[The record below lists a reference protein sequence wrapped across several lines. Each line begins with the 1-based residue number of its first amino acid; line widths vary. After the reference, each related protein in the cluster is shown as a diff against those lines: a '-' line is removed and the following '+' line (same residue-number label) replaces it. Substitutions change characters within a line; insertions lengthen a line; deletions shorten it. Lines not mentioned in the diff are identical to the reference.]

1 MPPRK
6 ATAAQKGKAR
16 IEAGETSQAPRVTR
30 ASVQPALEDV
40 PPSSGSVTP
49 PLREDIRAAGA
60 TNRETVP
67 PRAPEVPVP
76 EPPAP
81 QAGAEG
87 RAMRDAVQ
95 LLTTLMAEQ
104 VRRPGFGGGRTDRY
118 ESSRAREFLTCGPP
132 EFSGTKFEEDPQE
145 FVRKMESTL
154 QLIKASSTE
163 SVELASY
170 RLHEVAA
177 NWYESWQ
184 LSRGNDAPPA
194 VWAEFTRAFL
204 DHFLPPE
211 LRRARVDRF
220 LNLRQNGRSVREY
233 SLEFDSLARYAPTI
247 VADMADRVHRYVMG
261 LDSYLIDGCLAVA
274 AQPGMHV
281 ARVQAHAQGM
291 EDRRRERRP
300 DRGYDRGRPKRARSA
315 GYSEGFQGE
324 PSKRQGNRYPSQPAY
339 STPPQFSGQ
348 NPMASSSRVDGS
360 FSQMGPSI
368 PRCPHCRRRH
378 PGECYRATGACY
390 SCGQQGHTMRECPYR
405 GGPGGS
411 TQLTGS
417 VTGSS
422 PPLAAMRPAG
432 RGAPAPAPAGRGR
445 GRGAASGYS
454 GPSNRVF
461 ALTGRQDPGAS
472 SSARPGTPA
481 NLFEKCMYG

>member
-1 MPPRK
+1 MFSAMPPKK

-30 ASVQPALEDV
+30 ASFQPALEDV

-49 PLREDIRAAGA
+49 PSREDIRTAGA
-60 TNRETVP
+60 ANRETAP
-67 PRAPEVPVP
+67 PQAPEVPAP

-81 QAGAEG
+81 PAGAES

-104 VRRPGFGGGRTDRY
+104 VRRHGFGGGRADRY
-118 ESSRAREFLTCGPP
+118 ESSRAREFLTCSPP
-132 EFSGTKFEEDPQE
+132 EFSGTKSEEDPQE
-145 FVRKMESTL
+145 FIRKMESTL
-154 QLIKASSTE
+154 RLIKASPTE

-170 RLHEVAA
+170 RLYEVAA

-184 LSRGNDAPPA
+184 LSRGADAPAA
-194 VWAEFTRAFL
+194 VWAEFTKAFL

-233 SLEFDSLARYAPTI
+233 SLEFDSLARYAPAI
-247 VADMADRVHRYVMG
+247 VAEMADRVHRYVMG
-261 LDSYLIDGCLAVA
+261 LDPYLIDGCLAMA
-274 AQPGMHV
+274 SQPGMHV
-281 ARVQAHAQGM
+281 ARVQAYAQGM

-300 DRGYDRGRPKRARSA
+300 DRGYDRGQPKRARSA
-315 GYSEGFQGE
+315 GYSEGFQSE
-324 PSKRQGNRYPSQPAY
+324 PSQRQRNRYSSQPAY
-339 STPPQFSGQ
+339 STPPQFAGQ
-348 NPMASSSRVDGS
+348 SSR
-360 FSQMGPSI
+360 GPGQSRPPI
-368 PRCPHCRRRH
+368 PPCSYCGRPH

-390 SCGQQGHTMRECPYR
+390 FCGSPDHRVRECPLK
-405 GGPGGS
+405 GS
-411 TQLTGS
+411 SGSARPAGS
-417 VTGSS
+417 VAGSS
-422 PPLAAMRPAG
+422 SPSAAMRPTG
-432 RGAPAPAPAGRGR
+432 RGAPTPALAPAGRGR

-472 SSARPGTPA
+472 ASARPGTPA
-481 NLFEKCMYG
+481 ILFERCMYG